1 MIALVAAVS
10 VVLAKEPP
18 IKALLPDGGRVPTVA
33 PRAVDEVA
41 PVLAPERV
49 PDGGVVVV
57 PAPSLSVYKVDLPVE
72 VAATAASVRP
82 GSADHSA
89 QRTPPAA
96 SAAAGTSSTSWGSQ
110 APSIQRIRCSSR
122 LLRSSRVAST
132 RGRASLASVTS
143 PHCSRSSASRR
154 RRSFFQSSGA
164 RPAATAT

>member
-72 VAATAASVRP
+72 VAATAASVALFVVVDTFITPTLP
-82 GSADHSA
+82 GEACRNVTESLPDRYGA
-89 QRTPPAA
+89 
-96 SAAAGTSSTSWGSQ
+96 TSD
-110 APSIQRIRCSSR
+110 
-122 LLRSSRVAST
+122 
-132 RGRASLASVTS
+132 
-143 PHCSRSSASRR
+143 
-154 RRSFFQSSGA
+154 SSGSGSGG
-164 RPAATAT
+164 TG